1 MEYQVPDRS
10 EYSMLRI
17 VLSGRSNAKIQMYQ
31 KGSTDALFE
40 SYATNNG
47 EDIVLIASNLKSG
60 SLY

>member
-31 KGSTDALFE
+31 KVSTDALFE
-40 SYATNNG
+40 SFATNNG
-47 EDIVLIASNLKSG
+47 EDIVLIASNLKPG